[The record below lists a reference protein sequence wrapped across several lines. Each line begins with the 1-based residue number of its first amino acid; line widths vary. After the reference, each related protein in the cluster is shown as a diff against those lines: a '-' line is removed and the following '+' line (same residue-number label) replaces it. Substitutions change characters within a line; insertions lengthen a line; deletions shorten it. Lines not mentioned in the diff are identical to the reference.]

1 MSLLLLVLTGNR
13 LQLEPLAPG
22 LWFESRLATIFL
34 AIRPFCDSLC
44 VWPSLAPVCLF
55 FSCLRWPS
63 LAPVWT
69 PYGLFFLAFLS
80 GGLLW
85 CHKEALWP
93 PFSAF
98 LLGGILWCQF
108 LYKSLLDSQ
117 SKWHLHSPSISNNQG
132 WAWISRGDPPL
143 KTTSYKNNSAM
154 TYYSGIKVLSLG
166 KVQYLDPWFII
177 RKITP
182 IDIKEI

>member
-69 PYGLFFLAFLS
+69 PYGLFFWRFSLVACSGATRKPFGPLFQHFSQVAFSGASFSTNRCWIHNLS
-80 GGLLW
+80 GTFI
-85 CHKEALWP
+85 P
-93 PFSAF
+93 PPSPTIRVER
-98 LLGGILWCQF
+98 GSPEEI
-108 LYKSLLDSQ
+108 
-117 SKWHLHSPSISNNQG
+117 LHSK
-132 WAWISRGDPPL
+132 PPPTR
-143 KTTSYKNNSAM
+143 TT
-154 TYYSGIKVLSLG
+154 V
-166 KVQYLDPWFII
+166 PWPTTVAS
-177 RKITP
+177 KC
-182 IDIKEI
+182 